1 MQRIKVLLA
10 DRSTTIQRI
19 VKLTLEGEPIEVIVA
34 STGREALEKIRS
46 EHPDVI
52 LADTR
57 LSEIDGF
64 QICETLR
71 KNPDWIMMAD
81 IPVLLMTGIY
91 DTMEGRRE
99 EIEQRLRAVGA
110 DGLIVKPFDPKELVQ
125 RIMELA
131 RQRPRLPEEEA
142 GVPEAL
148 VTETGIPPTEAVEA
162 TLEELEQVMGGPERP
177 SPARPDLE
185 ERTVL
190 LSPEERDLLLGL
202 EAESVVQPAEVP
214 ASEISPEE
222 LEVPSPVEGPP
233 PPRYEPP
240 TQPGAPV
247 FEPTAAPAGPGVP
260 VPEEAVFLIEEAAP
274 PPAPMPPQKE
284 EEAPFLVWE
293 ETPTEA
299 AAPAAGWGLGEA
311 EGLPAE
317 TSTLLTTEPL
327 GEQIAAAIAAEVPL
341 EEEVEEPI
349 LLEAA
354 SEVVEPLI
362 PPAYEEAPVP
372 PPGPPEVP
380 GAVMV
385 PEPTLRPLAV
395 DPAEVARQI
404 VQDPE
409 FIQRVAERVVQHLSR
424 TTLEDIAW
432 QVVPELAEQL
442 IQKRLKEKGL

>member
-71 KNPDWIMMAD
+71 KNPDWILMAD
-81 IPVLLMTGIY
+81 TPVLLMTGIY

-131 RQRPRLPEEEA
+131 RQRPRLFEEEEGLPETPVA
-142 GVPEAL
+142 G
-148 VTETGIPPTEAVEA
+148 AVEA
-162 TLEELEQVMGGPERP
+162 TLEELEQVMGGPEVP
-177 SPARPDLE
+177 SPARSDLE

-202 EAESVVQPAEVP
+202 EAESVVQPTEVP

-222 LEVPSPVEGPP
+222 LEAPSPAEGPSP
-233 PPRYEPP
+233 SRYEPP

-247 FEPTAAPAGPGVP
+247 FESAVAPAGPGVQ
-260 VPEEAVFLIEEAAP
+260 VSEEAIFLIEEAAP
-274 PPAPMPPQKE
+274 PPVPTPLPKE

-293 ETPTEA
+293 ETPTEV
-299 AAPAAGWGLGEA
+299 AAPAAEWGVGEA

-317 TSTLLTTEPL
+317 TAILQTAEPL
-327 GEQIAAAIAAEVPL
+327 GEQIATALAAEVPL

-354 SEVVEPLI
+354 SEVVEPLV

-372 PPGPPEVP
+372 PPGLPEAP
-380 GAVMV
+380 GAGWT
-385 PEPTLRPLAV
+385 PEPTARPVAV
-395 DPAEVARQI
+395 DPAEVARRI

>member
-131 RQRPRLPEEEA
+131 RQRPRLFEEEEGLPETPVA
-142 GVPEAL
+142 G
-148 VTETGIPPTEAVEA
+148 AVEA
-162 TLEELEQVMGGPERP
+162 TLEELEQVMGGPEAP
-177 SPARPDLE
+177 SPTQVGLE

-202 EAESVVQPAEVP
+202 EAESVVQPTEVP

-222 LEVPSPVEGPP
+222 LEAPSPVEGPSP
-233 PPRYEPP
+233 SRYEPP

-247 FEPTAAPAGPGVP
+247 FESAVAPAGPGVQ
-260 VPEEAVFLIEEAAP
+260 VSEEAIFLIEEAAP
-274 PPAPMPPQKE
+274 PPMPTPLPKE

-293 ETPTEA
+293 ETPTEV
-299 AAPAAGWGLGEA
+299 AAPAAERGVGEA

-317 TSTLLTTEPL
+317 TAILQTAEPL
-327 GEQIAAAIAAEVPL
+327 GEQIATALAAEVPL

-354 SEVVEPLI
+354 SEVVEPLV

-372 PPGPPEVP
+372 PLGTLEVP
-380 GAVMV
+380 GAGLT
-385 PEPTLRPLAV
+385 PEPTLRPVAV
-395 DPAEVARQI
+395 DAAEIARRI

>member
-57 LSEIDGF
+57 LAEVDGF

-125 RIMELA
+125 RIMDLA
-131 RQRPRLPEEEA
+131 RQRPRPSEEA
-142 GVPEAL
+142 VMPETP
-148 VTETGIPPTEAVEA
+148 VSEAVEA
-162 TLEELEQVMGGPERP
+162 TLEELEQAMGVSEAPPPGRTE
-177 SPARPDLE
+177 LE
-185 ERTVL
+185 EPTVL

-202 EAESVVQPAEVP
+202 GAESVVQPTEAP

-222 LEVPSPVEGPP
+222 LEAPSPVES
-233 PPRYEPP
+233 PP
-240 TQPGAPV
+240 TLSGAPV
-247 FEPTAAPAGPGVP
+247 FEPAGPGAP
-260 VPEEAVFLIEEAAP
+260 APEEAVFLIEEAAP
-274 PPAPMPPQKE
+274 SPVPTSLPGE
-284 EEAPFLVWE
+284 EEAPFPVWE
-293 ETPTEA
+293 ETP
-299 AAPAAGWGLGEA
+299 A
-311 EGLPAE
+311 EGRAGVSAVETLTLP
-317 TSTLLTTEPL
+317 TVEPL
-327 GEQIAAAIAAEVPL
+327 SEQVEAAIAVEVPF
-341 EEEVEEPI
+341 EEEAEEPI

-354 SEVVEPLI
+354 SEVVEPLA
-362 PPAYEEAPVP
+362 PPAYEEAP
-372 PPGPPEVP
+372 GPPEAP
-380 GAVMV
+380 GGVM
-385 PEPTLRPLAV
+385 AV
-395 DPAEVARQI
+395 DPAEVARRI

-409 FIQRVAERVVQHLSR
+409 FIQRVAERVVRHLSQ